1 MANPPTN
8 PAAQALAN
16 LRDIHLP
23 APIHSFWPL
32 APGWYAVLFLI
43 LLALILLALS
53 TRHLYLKG
61 EAKREALQLLAHYQ
75 KDYEQGHPYSLCAAR
90 ISELLKR
97 VALIYFPREKVASL
111 QGKAWLQFL
120 TETSQGLHFD
130 RLEKELLEW
139 PYHPIDKHVA
149 DLNPLFKAAALW
161 IKQRRG
167 RHV

>member
-8 PAAQALAN
+8 PATQALAN

-23 APIHSFWPL
+23 APINSFWPL
-32 APGWYAVLFLI
+32 APGWYTVLFLI

-53 TRHLYLKG
+53 ARHFYLQGK
-61 EAKREALQLLAHYQ
+61 AKREALQLLAHYQ
-75 KDYEQGHPYSLCAAR
+75 KDYEQGYPYPLCTAR

-97 VALIYFPREKVASL
+97 VALIYFPREKVAGL

-120 TETSQGLHFD
+120 TETSRGLHFD

-139 PYHPIDKHVA
+139 PYHPIEERFA
-149 DLNPLFKAAALW
+149 DLNPLFHTAAQW

-167 RHV
+167 KHV